1 LRGDWGANERDRNRD
16 REQAQGTEFRQEE
29 MEETLLTTLSMDT
42 FAPHESSQQ
51 QQQQTGLGGGGPP
64 DINLPLSVEISPLD
78 SWGSKPSDLLDV
90 GLLPSQQNQDLGSL
104 TSSYKG
110 KRWVRRGD
118 AIWGAWFFFNHYF
131 RPALSDKC
139 QNKLNRDGLLLG
151 PLDKSD
157 LRLDLFLVQHD
168 MENMYMWAFKERPE
182 NALGKMQLRSYMN
195 GHARFGEPQFP
206 FSVDKGF
213 ARSHR
218 MQRKHYRGLS
228 NPQCV
233 HGIEVIRSPDLSNVS
248 DDDKRRWM
256 QLTGRDLNFLIP
268 PDAEAF
274 SEWRNLPSTDF
285 DSERMSLSSPS
296 KPPNGTVKKHTSSKF
311 AQMNGETLNLTCE
324 MPSPASSD
332 SLSLNPGGKKKKSR
346 PLLHTGL
353 LPCSNEVES
362 CVPIVNSAGMEMQ
375 SGGMMAAHS
384 FQPRWLPHFSGV
396 MTEACGPVTGA
407 KSIYEDDKGYL
418 IMVSLPF
425 TDMQRL
431 RVSWRN
437 TVTHGVVKIHCIST
451 ARTPCV
457 TRGDRTFKLT
467 DANPEHCPPGEFVR
481 EIGLA
486 TRIPENAELKAF
498 YAEACAGL
506 EIMVPKH
513 RGFSE
518 EREVRV
524 FLPPQLG
531 QTEALLL

>member
-1 LRGDWGANERDRNRD
+1 
-16 REQAQGTEFRQEE
+16 
-29 MEETLLTTLSMDT
+29 MEDHPLLTTLSMDS
-42 FAPHESSQQ
+42 FAHEMSESSQR
-51 QQQQTGLGGGGPP
+51 TGGLGGGPP
-64 DINLPLSVEISPLD
+64 DINLPLSVEISPSD
-78 SWGSKPSDLLDV
+78 SSWGSKPSDLLDV
-90 GLLPSQQNQDLGSL
+90 GLLTSQNPDLGSL
-104 TSSYKG
+104 STSYKA

-118 AIWGAWFFFNHYF
+118 TIWGAWFFFNHYF
-131 RPALSDKC
+131 RPALTEDC
-139 QNKLNRDGLLLG
+139 QNKLNKRDDGLQQQLV

-168 MENMYMWAFKERPE
+168 MENMYMWTFKERPE

-195 GHARFGEPQFP
+195 GHARFGDPQFP

-233 HGIEVIRSPDLSNVS
+233 HGVVVVRSPDLSNVA

-256 QLTGRDLNFLIP
+256 QLTGRDLNFLIAP
-268 PDAEAF
+268 EAAAF
-274 SEWRNLPSTDF
+274 SEWRNISSTDF
-285 DSERMSLSSPS
+285 VDSEQMSLPSLS
-296 KPPNGTVKKHTSSKF
+296 KPPNGIVMKHSSSKL
-311 AQMNGETLNLTCE
+311 AKMNGSSLNLTCHQL
-324 MPSPASSD
+324 PSPPTTSGD
-332 SLSLNPGGKKKKSR
+332 SLSLNPGGKKKKSCS
-346 PLLHTGL
+346 LLNTGL
-353 LPCSNEVES
+353 LPPCDNVELEC
-362 CVPIVNSAGMEMQ
+362 CVPVVNYAGMEKRT
-375 SGGMMAAHS
+375 GGGVAHG
-384 FQPRWLPHFSGV
+384 FEPWWLPDFSGV
-396 MTEACGPVTGA
+396 MKQVCGGPVTAA

-425 TDMQRL
+425 TDMRQL

-457 TRGDRTFKLT
+457 IRGDRTFTLT
-467 DANPEHCPPGEFVR
+467 DTNPEHCPPGEFVR

-513 RGFSE
+513 HLFSE

-524 FLPPQLG
+524 FLPAQMG